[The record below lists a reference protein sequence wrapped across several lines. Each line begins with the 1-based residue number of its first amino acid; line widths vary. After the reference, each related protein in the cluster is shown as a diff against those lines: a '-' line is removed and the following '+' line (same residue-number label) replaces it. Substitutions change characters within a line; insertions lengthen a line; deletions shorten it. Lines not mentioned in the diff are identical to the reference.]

1 MGASGGGLE
10 RDGRG
15 HAEAAGQDA
24 GGYPGA
30 TRRFQAD
37 AERIA
42 TPPSRCRC
50 TGQLVCQESAPNMAP
65 SRLRL
70 AALSHTQLLELAAA
84 GCEASSEVAS
94 QGEAI
99 LLVVEGVQRAI
110 EGVLLSSDLLPY
122 VLAPLQLEDGAAA
135 AVCSL
140 WVDGW
145 KATGEGRRR
154 LVRVA
159 FDFPQHRFDSGLTQF
174 AVIPGDDERLIMKS
188 GERPGRKTRIVD
200 HNLNTVSR
208 FSFDEALIGRIA
220 ADEQSM
226 YVHVGRNGN
235 NRRRVSR
242 FTHDGTEVA
251 SYEYPVG
258 FHGYAPVLAPGGLL
272 FCVYTQENRRA
283 AQSDQDGF
291 SISPPDEIL
300 ALDAQSMQLRYRFRL
315 PFNDI
320 LGLTVVGEELF
331 VYSRD
336 FARLRMDSLEVFSLA
351 GEHLRS
357 ITGEWKQPG
366 ALCHVKDRLYLIEE
380 EDEDDYSNS
389 FASRLRGQRIFVL
402 SEQGDTLQVDP
413 MTVKGHYFSGTLIYF
428 DGMLLAEHRSYLR
441 SHLSGPSAEAFYN
454 KLPSV
459 WGALRGA

>member
-1 MGASGGGLE
+1 
-10 RDGRG
+10 
-15 HAEAAGQDA
+15 
-24 GGYPGA
+24 
-30 TRRFQAD
+30 
-37 AERIA
+37 
-42 TPPSRCRC
+42 
-50 TGQLVCQESAPNMAP
+50 MAP

-200 HNLNTVSR
+200 RNLNTVSR
-208 FSFDEALIGRIA
+208 FSFDEALVGRIA
-220 ADEQSM
+220 ADEQFM

-242 FTHDGTEVA
+242 FTHAGTEVA

-272 FCVYTQENRRA
+272 LCVCTFENRRA
-283 AQSDQDGF
+283 AQSDQD
-291 SISPPDEIL
+291 PPDEIL
-300 ALDAQSMQLRYRFRL
+300 ALDAQSMQLRYRFLL
-315 PFNDI
+315 PFNDV
-320 LGLTVVGEELF
+320 LGLAVVGEELF

-336 FARLRMDSLEVFSLA
+336 LARLRMDSLEVFSLA
-351 GEHLRS
+351 GEHRRS
-357 ITGEWKQPG
+357 ITGEWKQPA
-366 ALCHVKDRLYLIEE
+366 ALCHVKDRLYLIE
-380 EDEDDYSNS
+380 DARTGTGGPSPS
-389 FASRLRGQRIFVL
+389 LHGKRIFVL
-402 SEQGDTLQVDP
+402 SVQGDTLQVYP
-413 MTVKGHYFSGTLIYF
+413 MAVEVHYFSGTLIYF
-428 DGMLLAEHRSYLR
+428 KGVLLAEHR
-441 SHLSGPSAEAFYN
+441 
-454 KLPSV
+454 V
-459 WGALRGA
+459 LRGGTATNYAYNTIWVALLGA

>member
-1 MGASGGGLE
+1 
-10 RDGRG
+10 
-15 HAEAAGQDA
+15 
-24 GGYPGA
+24 
-30 TRRFQAD
+30 
-37 AERIA
+37 
-42 TPPSRCRC
+42 
-50 TGQLVCQESAPNMAP
+50 MAP

-188 GERPGRKTRIVD
+188 GERPGRMTRIVD
-200 HNLNTVSR
+200 RNLNTVSR
-208 FSFDEALIGRIA
+208 FNFDEALIGRIA

-242 FTHDGTEVA
+242 FTRDGTEVA

-258 FHGYAPVLAPGGLL
+258 GYGYSPVLAPGGLL
-272 FCVYTQENRRA
+272 FCVYTPDVSTTLRLR
-283 AQSDQDGF
+283 D
-291 SISPPDEIL
+291 PDECL
-300 ALDAQSMQLRYRFRL
+300 ALDAQSMQLRYRFGL
-315 PFNDI
+315 PSNDV

-331 VYSRD
+331 VCSRG
-336 FARLRMDSLEVFSLA
+336 MDSLEVFSLT

-366 ALCHVKDRLYLIEE
+366 ALCHVKGRLYLVEE
-380 EDEDDYSNS
+380 EDDDEGVEGS
-389 FASRLRGQRIFVL
+389 ASSLHGKRIFVL
-402 SEQGDTLQVDP
+402 SEQGETLQVYP
-413 MTVKGHYFSGTLIYF
+413 MTVEEGHYFSGTLIYF
-428 DGMLLAEHRSYLR
+428 NGMLLAEHG
-441 SHLSGPSAEAFYN
+441 SHLVEPSAYN
-454 KLPSV
+454 IRNPSM
-459 WGALRGA
+459 WLALRGA